1 MHTTAKNDFSPAGIW
16 PVLYAYFD
24 EHNRLDRDAMRA
36 QVERTIAAGGPGI
49 VILGLATEV
58 QRLSRAEREQ
68 VVNWASE
75 DIASRVPLA
84 VTVTGDTVREQTEFG
99 NWAVARGAQWLILQP
114 PSTRTEPERFYFDF
128 FAAVMNGL
136 TDTAGAGIQNAPE
149 YLGVGLS
156 PEALAELAQ
165 QCPNFRW
172 LKGEGAA
179 TVLRTTIDCLAA
191 AGSTMPVFNGRGGQ
205 ELLDNLR
212 AGCAGMIVAP
222 DSFDHQVEI
231 YRAFAHDPAAAQ
243 LHYEEVLPAIVFV
256 MQSLD
261 ALTCY
266 GKRIAAW
273 RMGFEVRHD
282 RGMAPTAFGVECAR
296 RFADSLGSYG
306 G

>member
-1 MHTTAKNDFSPAGIW
+1 MISTNDYSPAGIW

-24 EHNRLDRDAMRA
+24 EHNQLDRHAMCI
-36 QVERTIAAGGPGI
+36 QVERTIAAGAPGI

-58 QRLSRAEREQ
+58 QRLSRTEREQ
-68 VVNWASE
+68 IVNWAHE
-75 DIASRVPLA
+75 DIGSRVPLA
-84 VTVTGDTVREQTEFG
+84 VTVTGDRPGEQIEFG
-99 NWAVARGAQWLILQP
+99 NWAVAHGAQWLILQP

-128 FAAVMNGL
+128 FAAVMDGL
-136 TDTAGAGIQNAPE
+136 TGEVGAGIQNAPE

-156 PEALAELAQ
+156 PHALAELAQ
-165 QCPNFRW
+165 HCPNFRW

-179 TVLRTTIDCLAA
+179 TVLHATIDCLRE

-222 DSFDHQVEI
+222 DSFDHQVRI
-231 YRAFAHDPAAAQ
+231 YRAFASDPAAAQ
-243 LHYEEVLPAIVFV
+243 RRYEDVLPAIVFV

-282 RGMAPTAFGVECAR
+282 RGIAPTAFGLECAR
-296 RFADSLGSYG
+296 RFADMLGPYAG
-306 G
+306 

>member
-1 MHTTAKNDFSPAGIW
+1 MTSTNDYSPAGVW

-24 EHNRLDRDAMRA
+24 EHNQLDRHGMRI
-36 QVERTIAAGGPGI
+36 QVERTIAAGAPGI

-58 QRLSRAEREQ
+58 QRLSRTEREQ
-68 VVNWASE
+68 IVNWARE

-84 VTVTGDTVREQTEFG
+84 VTVTGDSPGEQIEFG
-99 NWAVARGAQWLILQP
+99 NWAVAHGAQWLILQP
-114 PSTRTEPERFYFDF
+114 PSTRTEPERFYFNF
-128 FAAVMNGL
+128 FATVMDGL
-136 TDTAGAGIQNAPE
+136 ADTAGAGIQNAPE

-156 PEALAELAQ
+156 PQSLAELARR
-165 QCPNFRW
+165 CPNFRW

-179 TVLRTTIDCLAA
+179 TVLRATIDCMRA

-222 DSFDHQVEI
+222 DSFDHQVRI
-231 YRAFAHDPAAAQ
+231 YHAIADDPAEAKRR
-243 LHYEEVLPAIVFV
+243 YEEVLPAIVFV

-282 RGMAPTAFGVECAR
+282 RGIAPSAFGLECAR
-296 RFADSLGSYG
+296 RFADMLGPYAG
-306 G
+306 